1 MIRYKEEAILVSNSK
16 KGNRYSEDFKK
27 QFYEL
32 NLNGKSVPTLVSEYG
47 IPTGTIYKWFSELK
61 LIVHKED
68 GTPVN
73 KKEMDAM
80 CKRIRELEMGNEILK
95 KATAIFARK
104 PL

>member
-1 MIRYKEEAILVSNSK
+1 MSNSK

-27 QFYEL
+27 QLYEL
-32 NLNGKSVPTLVSEYG
+32 NLNGKSVPTLASEYG

-61 LIVHKED
+61 PIAHTED

-80 CKRIRELEMGNEILK
+80 RKRIRELEMENEILK
-95 KATAIFARK
+95 KATAIFSRK
-104 PL
+104 P